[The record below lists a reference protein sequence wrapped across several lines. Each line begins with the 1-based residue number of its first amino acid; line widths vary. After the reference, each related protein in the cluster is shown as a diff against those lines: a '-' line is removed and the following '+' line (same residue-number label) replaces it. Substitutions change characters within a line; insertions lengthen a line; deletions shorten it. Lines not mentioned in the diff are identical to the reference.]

1 MSEHLLLNL
10 MKERAHYLA
19 LIKEVYLKKQRV
31 LVHPDEEELG
41 RLDELHRIFLKEMV
55 HLEEKWQSFIKK
67 IKKNSR
73 LKSETTDI
81 IISLTFHEEHITQ
94 YFAYKDKIYQLLG
107 EIERIK
113 RNSKLL
119 ADEAFPVIHKKL
131 NFTKNSSGMPSSL
144 ARVPLKLE
152 DFTGKKKPE

>member
-1 MSEHLLLNL
+1 
-10 MKERAHYLA
+10 
-19 LIKEVYLKKQRV
+19 
-31 LVHPDEEELG
+31 
-41 RLDELHRIFLKEMV
+41 MV

-67 IKKNSR
+67 IKKNSS